1 MLTRLKYIYVNQ
13 TMINNM
19 KRKFNHEQLAMVG
32 GLVAIIGSVVF
43 NLITQSNLWN

>member
-19 KRKFNHEQLAMVG
+19 KRKFDHEQLAMVG
-32 GLVAIIGSVVF
+32 GLVAIIGVITF
-43 NLITQSNLWN
+43 NLLTNGI